1 MAGYNVREY
10 RFTLSYIAQPIVCGG
25 GGELPVCSM
34 VASLSHSN
42 TLGARLTQM
51 EVARSLGRGINTP
64 INKCT
69 HAARI
74 MLSARRCCADEYAS
88 KLFVTKLPDY
98 LLNYSAGCI
107 DFPARTPCQIPPV
120 ESGVLYKYICIY
132 AGALRG
138 GIPSGAHS
146 IDWFW
151 LFWLIR
157 YVSKASWWHYCQF
170 NPVDTH
176 LAILIKVCSI
186 SVYLQRKP
194 ITLFKSV

>member
-34 VASLSHSN
+34 VASLSLRPAPHKWKS
-42 TLGARLTQM
+42 L
-51 EVARSLGRGINTP
+51 ARSLGRGINTP

-88 KLFVTKLPDY
+88 KLFVTKLRRDY

-107 DFPARTPCQIPPV
+107 DFPARTPCQISPA
-120 ESGVLYKYICIY
+120 ESAVLFVCVYICGF
-132 AGALRG
+132 AFGHPKWG
-138 GIPSGAHS
+138 SFH
-146 IDWFW
+146 
-151 LFWLIR
+151 
-157 YVSKASWWHYCQF
+157 
-170 NPVDTH
+170 
-176 LAILIKVCSI
+176 
-186 SVYLQRKP
+186 
-194 ITLFKSV
+194 